1 MCDEIA
7 MLKGEKRKI
16 RLYVH
21 SRKNDV
27 FVIRNAYIEIL
38 QYGELIKT
46 IECTIDEHNLTF
58 MLALDEAG
66 SYSMSAVYEIAD
78 EIIKNKFKIEY
89 IDKLVNILYCNLDF
103 TPYLLNITRIAHI
116 DIRRYCNLCR
126 NTNCQSNHPI

>member
-1 MCDEIA
+1 MCDVIA

-21 SRKNDV
+21 SRKNDI

-46 IECTIDEHNLTF
+46 IECTIDEHDLTF

-78 EIIKNKFKIEY
+78 EIIKNKFKIE
-89 IDKLVNILYCNLDF
+89 V
-103 TPYLLNITRIAHI
+103 R
-116 DIRRYCNLCR
+116 
-126 NTNCQSNHPI
+126 

>member
-38 QYGELIKT
+38 QYGELIKA
-46 IECTIDEHNLTF
+46 IECTIDEHDITF
-58 MLALDEAG
+58 MLALDEEG
-66 SYSMSAVYEIAD
+66 SYSMLAVYEIAD
-78 EIIKNKFKIEY
+78 EIIKNKLQNNKI
-89 IDKLVNILYCNLDF
+89 
-103 TPYLLNITRIAHI
+103 
-116 DIRRYCNLCR
+116 
-126 NTNCQSNHPI
+126 

>member
-27 FVIRNAYIEIL
+27 SYIEIL

-78 EIIKNKFKIEY
+78 EIIKNKFKIE
-89 IDKLVNILYCNLDF
+89 V
-103 TPYLLNITRIAHI
+103 R
-116 DIRRYCNLCR
+116 
-126 NTNCQSNHPI
+126 

>member
-38 QYGELIKT
+38 QYGELVKT
-46 IECTIDEHNLTF
+46 IECMIDEHDLTF

-66 SYSMSAVYEIAD
+66 SYSMRAVYEIAD
-78 EIIKNKFKIEY
+78 EIIKNKFKIE
-89 IDKLVNILYCNLDF
+89 V
-103 TPYLLNITRIAHI
+103 R
-116 DIRRYCNLCR
+116 
-126 NTNCQSNHPI
+126 